1 MLNERRFLN
10 PTRSKNDLGTKTVF
24 KGAEKDKRCQ
34 IWLQLTGS
42 SLFSHFKITRLYPEI
57 SRHKLGTHKVGRV
70 IPMVNFVRI
79 SLGAVKR
86 WSASGKRTSLY
97 FSTNKINEKPF
108 WSYTKTV
115 TKLVVTVI
123 FTNVTVFVYDQPFQ
137 YLSKKNLNC
146 LLNFLWSATTAD
158 TEDMFKNIKSF
169 RSTSDFCQRSKHNS

>member
-79 SLGAVKR
+79 SLGAVK
-86 WSASGKRTSLY
+86 
-97 FSTNKINEKPF
+97 I
-108 WSYTKTV
+108 
-115 TKLVVTVI
+115 
-123 FTNVTVFVYDQPFQ
+123 
-137 YLSKKNLNC
+137 
-146 LLNFLWSATTAD
+146 
-158 TEDMFKNIKSF
+158 
-169 RSTSDFCQRSKHNS
+169 

>member
-10 PTRSKNDLGTKTVF
+10 PTGSKNDLGTKTVF

-70 IPMVNFVRI
+70 IPMANFVRI
-79 SLGAVKR
+79 SLGAVKI
-86 WSASGKRTSLY
+86 WPASGKRTSLY
-97 FSTNKINEKPF
+97 FFLQTK
-108 WSYTKTV
+108 YMTKTV

-123 FTNVTVFVYDQPFQ
+123 FTN
-137 YLSKKNLNC
+137 SNC
-146 LLNFLWSATTAD
+146 LLNFFMTG
-158 TEDMFKNIKSF
+158 N
-169 RSTSDFCQRSKHNS
+169 NSCHRGHVQEHKILQICIRFLPEVKIGFA